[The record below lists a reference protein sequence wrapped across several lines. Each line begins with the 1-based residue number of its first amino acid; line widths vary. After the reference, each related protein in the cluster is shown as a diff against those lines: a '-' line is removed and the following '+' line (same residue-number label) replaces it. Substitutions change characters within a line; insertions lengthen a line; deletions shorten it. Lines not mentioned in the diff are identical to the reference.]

1 MAEFRKAGITLV
13 KKHPKYSPGLN
24 GIEKAWKFLR
34 DTIDATE
41 PAGREFRASL
51 CARLRRAVAW
61 VNRHHR
67 QTLLKLAPKQRRRAR
82 DVLALEGVRT
92 QW

>member
-51 CARLRRAVAW
+51 CALAASSGLGQPAPPADVAQARPEPAPARAGRVG
-61 VNRHHR
+61 
-67 QTLLKLAPKQRRRAR
+67 T
-82 DVLALEGVRT
+82 
-92 QW
+92 